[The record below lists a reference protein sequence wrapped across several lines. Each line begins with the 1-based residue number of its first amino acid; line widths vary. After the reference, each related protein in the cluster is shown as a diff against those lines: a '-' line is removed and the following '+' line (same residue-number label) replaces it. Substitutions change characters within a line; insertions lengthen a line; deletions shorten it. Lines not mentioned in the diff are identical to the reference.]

1 MKVIRCYVID
11 DESDA
16 IALLKNYIEATPG
29 LELCGSSENPMEALD
44 YLTSA
49 QAPDITFVD
58 IDMRQLSGLEL
69 AGMVN
74 LYTTVIFTTAYPQYA
89 LQAFE
94 KEAFD
99 YLLKPIDYERFIKCI
114 QRIKRKWYRVGH
126 DADGSWADFFNIKSE
141 IKGRMVK
148 IRFDEVIFIEGSVNY
163 IQIHTV
169 NGKHMTYLTLK
180 EILQHLPRKIFTRIH
195 RSYVLNINFARV
207 IERNQVGL
215 EDGRFLPMG
224 DNYKQQFLDDMDDN
238 LLKSDRAS

>member
-1 MKVIRCYVID
+1 MRTIRCYVID

-29 LELCGSSENPMEALD
+29 LELSGSSEDPLNALD
-44 YLTSA
+44 HLTSA
-49 QAPDITFVD
+49 QGPDITFVD

-74 LYTTVIFTTAYPQYA
+74 LYTTVIFTTAYPQFA

-99 YLLKPIDYERFIKCI
+99 YLLKPIDYERFLKCI
-114 QRIKRKWYRVGH
+114 QRIKRKWLRIGKEKVETLSDY
-126 DADGSWADFFNIKSE
+126 FNVKSE
-141 IKGRMVK
+141 IKGRMVRIK
-148 IRFDEVIFIEGSVNY
+148 FEEVIYIEGAVNY

-180 EILQHLPRKIFTRIH
+180 EVMQHMPDKIFTRVH
-195 RSYVLNINFARV
+195 RSFVINLNYVRV
-207 IERNQVGL
+207 IERNRVGL
-215 EDGRFLPMG
+215 DGGEYLPLG

-238 LLKSDRAS
+238 LLSSDRAS